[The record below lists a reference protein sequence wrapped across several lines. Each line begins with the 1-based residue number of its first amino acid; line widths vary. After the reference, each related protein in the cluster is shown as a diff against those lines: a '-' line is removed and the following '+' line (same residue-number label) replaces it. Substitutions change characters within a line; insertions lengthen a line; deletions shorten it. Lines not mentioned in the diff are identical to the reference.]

1 MADLQIFQNAD
12 FGSVRTIEQDGKV
25 LFCGRDIAEA
35 LGYQRPADA
44 ITAHCKGV
52 CVLPTP
58 SNGGIQRMKFIT
70 EGDVYRLIT
79 HSRLPAAEQFER
91 WVFDEVL
98 PTIRCT
104 GGYSLPRKQIDN
116 LQALQRSLKKWRELE
131 EEFTELTTEARQ
143 RYERNRA
150 TRDECRAEV
159 LKLEHLIDHAI
170 LCLGTA
176 E

>member
-1 MADLQIFQNAD
+1 M
-12 FGSVRTIEQDGKV
+12 

-58 SNGGIQRMKFIT
+58 SNGGVQRMKFIT

-98 PTIRCT
+98 PTVRRSGSYT
-104 GGYSLPRKQIDN
+104 LPNQHAQQIADLQM
-116 LQALQRSLKKWRELE
+116 LQASLKRWRELE
-131 EEFTELTTEARQ
+131 ERFSRLTTDSRQ
-143 RYERNRA
+143 RYEQNRA
-150 TRDECRAEV
+150 SRDECRAEV
-159 LKLEHLIDHAI
+159 VKLERLVDYAI
-170 LCLGTA
+170 LHLGTA
-176 E
+176 D